1 MEYVLLSD
9 KVIFDL
15 PPEDKPLFDYTK
27 YPDKSLYNDCEA
39 FSLKDSS
46 GNNAPS
52 QNYIKL

>member
-27 YPDKSLYNDCEA
+27 YPDKSLYNDCEE

-46 GNNAPS
+46 GSNAPS